1 MSFFYTYAGWLPLH
15 WAATFHKSPAVVSA
29 IIEAYPDALHKE
41 THKGKTPYQCVRSS
55 KQREVL
61 EKGIDIAA
69 DRGIDVNPPRIF
81 ATAKV
86 KEGDGPRGGGMLRGN
101 DSSGSLGSLGD
112 IFASLGRR
120 KSRSGG
126 HSRSG
131 SSSNA
136 PWDDGGR
143 SRQRDDTLRRRRRS
157 ASGGALSRSSSNASL
172 SIEEAILQ
180 GGGGHGGSSGTLGS
194 RGLRGENNPPR
205 RRRRSTSIDA
215 VTRAIGKLMN
225 SGQSLLDDEAIQRG
239 EASALISEYVNP
251 GDVNAGEERK
261 DEYSEE
267 KSTEESG
274 DHRRSKSFSAV
285 LNDVDVGDDDS
296 SPDKVRRD
304 RRRSRSTD
312 SEHSVKLTSR
322 AAIDSCKEGSPSRR
336 RDNEPQLGDRE
347 QQHHRR
353 RSRSRS
359 IDTLNRVIKAVGVKS
374 FELVETDTADD
385 RPVMERKSSA
395 KLE

>member
-1 MSFFYTYAGWLPLH
+1 
-15 WAATFHKSPAVVSA
+15 
-29 IIEAYPDALHKE
+29 
-41 THKGKTPYQCVRSS
+41 
-55 KQREVL
+55 
-61 EKGIDIAA
+61 
-69 DRGIDVNPPRIF
+69 
-81 ATAKV
+81 
-86 KEGDGPRGGGMLRGN
+86 MLRGN

-131 SSSNA
+131 STSNA

-194 RGLRGENNPPR
+194 RGSRGENNPPR

-225 SGQSLLDDEAIQRG
+225 SEQSLLDDEAIQRG

-251 GDVNAGEERK
+251 GDVNNDAGEERK

-267 KSTEESG
+267 ISTEESG

-296 SPDKVRRD
+296 SPDKVRRG

-322 AAIDSCKEGSPSRR
+322 AAIDSCKEGSPSRG

-347 QQHHRR
+347 QHHRR

-374 FELVETDTADD
+374 FELVEMVAADD

>member
-1 MSFFYTYAGWLPLH
+1 MSFFYVGWLALH
-15 WAATFHKSPAVVSA
+15 WAATFHKSPAVISA

-41 THKGKTPYQCVRSS
+41 THKGKTPYQCARSS
-55 KQREVL
+55 KQRDVL

-86 KEGDGPRGGGMLRGN
+86 KEGDRPRGGGMLRGD

-131 SSSNA
+131 STSNA
-136 PWDDGGR
+136 PWDDGGH
-143 SRQRDDTLRRRRRS
+143 SRQRDDTLRRSRRS
-157 ASGGALSRSSSNASL
+157 ASGGALSRSISNASL

-194 RGLRGENNPPR
+194 RGSRGESNPLR

-225 SGQSLLDDEAIQRG
+225 SEQSLLDDEAIQRG
-239 EASALISEYVNP
+239 EASALISAYVNP
-251 GDVNAGEERK
+251 GDVNNYAGEERK
-261 DEYSEE
+261 DEYIEG
-267 KSTEESG
+267 KNTEEIE
-274 DHRRSKSFSAV
+274 DHKRSKSFSAV
-285 LNDVDVGDDDS
+285 LNDVDVDGDDS
-296 SPDKVRRD
+296 SPDN
-304 RRRSRSTD
+304 D

-322 AAIDSCKEGSPSRR
+322 AAIDSCKDGAPSRG
-336 RDNEPQLGDRE
+336 RDHEPQRGDRE
-347 QQHHRR
+347 RQHHRRGRR
-353 RSRSRS
+353 RSRSGS

-374 FELVETDTADD
+374 FELVETDAADD

>member
-1 MSFFYTYAGWLPLH
+1 
-15 WAATFHKSPAVVSA
+15 
-29 IIEAYPDALHKE
+29 
-41 THKGKTPYQCVRSS
+41 
-55 KQREVL
+55 
-61 EKGIDIAA
+61 
-69 DRGIDVNPPRIF
+69 
-81 ATAKV
+81 
-86 KEGDGPRGGGMLRGN
+86 MLRGN

-131 SSSNA
+131 STSNA
-136 PWDDGGR
+136 PWDDGGL

-194 RGLRGENNPPR
+194 RGSRGENNPPR

-322 AAIDSCKEGSPSRR
+322 AAIDSCTEGSPSRG

-347 QQHHRR
+347 KQHHRR
-353 RSRSRS
+353 RSRS
-359 IDTLNRVIKAVGVKS
+359 IDALNRVIKAVGVKS